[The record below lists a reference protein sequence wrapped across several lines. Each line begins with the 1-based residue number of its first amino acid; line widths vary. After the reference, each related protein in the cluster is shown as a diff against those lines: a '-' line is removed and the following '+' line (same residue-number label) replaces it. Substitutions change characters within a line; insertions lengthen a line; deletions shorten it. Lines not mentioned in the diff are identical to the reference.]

1 MAKLIWAVIQE
12 GNLEATLDALRQ
24 HRIGVTQMGSSGG
37 FLRKGNATLIIG
49 VEDARV
55 DEAIAVLCEHCQ
67 SDVSVQDAKQPAE
80 DGPTSGGPT
89 PGSQA
94 SGGSGVAFVL
104 ELCNERVAELRDESG
119 DRPS

>member
-80 DGPTSGGPT
+80 DGPTSGG
-89 PGSQA
+89 
-94 SGGSGVAFVL
+94 SGVAFVL